1 MSKLREIF
9 EKPVDR
15 AIEGVIKADDEASLR
30 VELEEYVITN
40 EIERQLERFLDAYNN
55 YGTANGVWIS
65 GFFGSGKSHLL
76 KMLALL
82 LENRDVGG
90 SPAYELFKQKCA
102 HNEILAADL
111 RKAVSIPSKS
121 ILFNID
127 QKADVISKEQIDALL
142 SVFQK
147 VFDEMCGYYGKQP
160 HIAQFERDLDSRGL
174 LDTFRAAYQSIAGK
188 PWDRGREQAL
198 LESANVAKAYAQA
211 TGADP
216 SEGQGILT
224 RYRQDFRSSIEDF
237 ADKVKAYIDAQK
249 PGFRLNFFVDE
260 VGQYIADNVKLMTNL
275 QTIAESLNT
284 KCRGRAWL
292 IVTAQQ
298 DMASVIGDMNQRQ
311 ENDFSKI
318 QARFANRMPL
328 NSADV
333 AEVIQKR
340 LLKKTDAGIEALS
353 ALYHR
358 ESNNLKTLFDFSDG
372 SIRLENFRDRDHF
385 IHSYPFIPYQYPL
398 FQLAI
403 QNLSQHNAF
412 EGKHSSVGE
421 RSMLGVFQEVAVRL
435 ADIPVGGLATFD
447 QMFEGI
453 RTALKSNVQQ
463 SILIAEKNLGDDF
476 ATRILKA
483 LFLVKYVKAFKPTA
497 RNVAILMLDRFDAD
511 LTKHKRRVDEA
522 LSLLE
527 QNTYI
532 QRNGELFEFLTD
544 EEKDVEQE
552 IKAME
557 VDTAEIAKELETLV
571 FDGVIKNRK
580 LRHES
585 SSQDYSFARYL
596 DDRPLGRDYELSI
609 NVITPFHEQSGN
621 AEAIAMR
628 TMSRDELAVVLN
640 ADSRFVSD
648 LMMFKRT
655 DKYVR
660 QARAVTQQPAIE
672 RIIREKG
679 EQNSSRQRDLT
690 LKARTLVGEA
700 RLFVRGEEIEVRSE
714 DPQARIERAFQT
726 LVDKVHVNLGMLRG
740 VAYSE
745 NEIGK
750 FLAHGNDGMFGEDAA
765 NLTEAEQEILNYAQ
779 SNARNGIRTTVKAVV
794 ERFERKPY
802 GWSYAAILCTTAS
815 LLGRGKIE
823 ARSDGAPLEGEALQR
838 SLQNAHALANIVL
851 ELQVEF
857 TPAQTRKL
865 KEFYREFFDA
875 QPAGSEGKALG
886 IETGEAFAALK
897 NDLAVL
903 EAQSSRYSFLTAL
916 SDVREAVR
924 EVTGKPYAWYL
935 QELSRHE
942 DRLLDLKEGILDP
955 IRRFMGGAQ
964 KAIYDEA
971 RAYLSDQSANF
982 GYGGDEKANAIRAVL
997 DDPNCFKGNTIQQI
1011 KGTLDALKAE
1021 VDTRIAT
1028 ERKTALSDVEELRE
1042 KLRALPEFASL
1053 TDSDRGEID
1062 AAFTGILETV
1072 ANSKL
1077 IAVIRE
1083 RVSGF
1088 RSSTYPALLGR
1099 VTAPPPAPPGQKG
1112 DEEAERQNF
1121 KDDASSP
1128 PAPVQPEYVAA
1139 GALRVTY
1146 AKPYL
1151 ADEKDVDAYLDTLRD
1166 TLIAEIRAGRR
1177 VTV

>member
-15 AIEGVIKADDEASLR
+15 EIEGVIKADDEAGLR

-40 EIERQLERFLDAYNN
+40 EIERQLEKFLDAYNN

-90 SPAYELFKQKCA
+90 TPAYELFKQKCA

-174 LDTFRAAYQSIAGK
+174 LDAFGAAYQSIAGK
-188 PWDRGREQAL
+188 PWERGREQAL
-198 LESANVAKAYAQA
+198 LENANVAKAYAQS

-237 ADKVKAYIDAQK
+237 ADKVKAYIDAQT

-298 DMASVIGDMNQRQ
+298 DMISVIGDMNQRQ

-318 QARFANRMPL
+318 QARFASRMPL

-372 SIRLENFRDRDHF
+372 SIRLGNFRDRDHF

-435 ADIPVGGLATFD
+435 ADIPIGGLATFD

-463 SILIAEKNLGDDF
+463 SILIAEKNLDDEF

-497 RNVAILMLDRFDAD
+497 RNVAILMLDRFDVD

-532 QRNGELFEFLTD
+532 QRNGDLFEFLTD

-552 IKAME
+552 IKAVE
-557 VDTAEIAKELETLV
+557 VDTAEIAKELETLI

-596 DDRPLGRDYELSI
+596 DDRPLGRDYELAI
-609 NVITPFHEQSGN
+609 NVITPFHEHSGN
-621 AEAIAMR
+621 SAAIAMR

-700 RLFVRGEEIEVRSE
+700 RLFVRGEEIDVRSE
-714 DPQARIERAFQT
+714 DPQSRIERAFQT

-745 NEIGK
+745 NEIGT
-750 FLAHGNDGMFGEDAA
+750 FLTHGNDGMFGEDAA

-823 ARSDGAPLEGEALQR
+823 ARSDGSPLEGEALQR
-838 SLQNAHALANIVL
+838 SLHNAHALGNIVL

-875 QPAGSEGKALG
+875 QPAGAEGKALG
-886 IETGEAFAALK
+886 IETAEAFGAVK
-897 NDLAVL
+897 NELAVL
-903 EAQSSRYSFLTAL
+903 EGQSSRYPFLSVL
-916 SDVREAVR
+916 GSLQDMLR

-955 IRRFMGGAQ
+955 MRRFMGGNQ
-964 KAIYDEA
+964 KVIYDEA
-971 RAYLSDQSANF
+971 RAYLADQTANF
-982 GYGGDEKANAIRAVL
+982 GYGGEGQARTIREVL
-997 DDPNCFKGNTIQQI
+997 DDPNCFKGNAIQQI
-1011 KGTLDALKAE
+1011 KGALDALRAE
-1021 VDTRIAT
+1021 VEGKIAA
-1028 ERKTALSDVEELRE
+1028 ERKAAISDIEELRG
-1042 KLRALPEFASL
+1042 KLRALPELASL
-1053 TDSDRGEID
+1053 AEPGRREIE
-1062 AAFTGILETV
+1062 AAFSAILETIETT
-1072 ANSKL
+1072 KL

-1088 RSSTYPALLGR
+1088 RATVYPALLGR
-1099 VTAPPPAPPGQKG
+1099 VTAPPPEK
-1112 DEEAERQNF
+1112 
-1121 KDDASSP
+1121 KDGGHDQPRGSRDGANASP
-1128 PAPVQPEYVAA
+1128 PAPAQPEYVAA
-1139 GALRVTY
+1139 SALRITY

-1151 ADEKDVDAYLDTLRD
+1151 ADERDIEAYLDTLRE
-1166 TLIAEIRAGRR
+1166 TLIAEIRAGKR